1 MKIKEMLEK
10 REGLIADVKSMTELA
25 EKEERDFSEEE
36 TSKYESLKSEINE
49 LGDRITEAEEIRK
62 AEKEIEESR
71 QKLGVDEE
79 KLEPVVES
87 IEEPGVYHRGAEHSF
102 LSDAFNARMGDFQAQ
117 DRINR
122 HQAGNGEKRDVG
134 TGAFAG
140 LVVPQYLT
148 DLVAE
153 KARGGSPFYNALP
166 KAPLPDKG
174 LKVELSRITTGTTAA
189 FQATENSAL
198 DETNIDDTLYTVNVN
213 TIGGQQ
219 DVSRQAIE
227 RGTDLEGIVFSD
239 LISAYYTELD
249 NQLINGDGTNN
260 TPEGIRNVTGINTVT
275 YTDASPTV
283 GELYPKLIDAIQKI
297 NSNRFAAATAII
309 MHPRRWGFFSA
320 GVDGNS
326 RPLVLPA
333 GNNPSD
339 AFGIGEAANYGQVVG
354 QIAGLP
360 VIADANITT
369 ADGGGNNQD
378 QIYVVKADDHIL
390 FEETGS
396 PFRLRFDD
404 VGSGSLTVKLV
415 VYGYVAYASGRY
427 PAGISK
433 IQGTGL
439 VTPSF

>member
-10 REGLIADVKSMTELA
+10 REALIVDAKDMTELA
-25 EKEERDFSEEE
+25 EKEDRDFSEDE
-36 TSKYESLKSEINE
+36 TSKFDSLKSEINE
-49 LGDRITEAEEIRK
+49 LGDRIKEAEELRK

-79 KLEPVVES
+79 VLEPAVES
-87 IEEPGVYHRGAEHSF
+87 IEEPGVYHRGSEHAF
-102 LSDAFNARMGDFQAQ
+102 LQDAFNARNGDYLAQ
-117 DRINR
+117 DRIER
-122 HQAGNGEKRDVG
+122 HQKGQGETRDVG

-148 DLVAE
+148 DLVATQ
-153 KARGGSPFYNALP
+153 ARAGSPFYNALP

-174 LKVELSRITTGTTAA
+174 MKVELSRITTGSTNA
-189 FQATENSAL
+189 FQASQNAAL
-198 DETNIDDTLYTVNVN
+198 DETNMDDTLYSVHVN

-219 DVSRQAIE
+219 DISRQAIE
-227 RGTDLEGIVFSD
+227 RGTDLEGIVFAD

-249 NQLINGDGTNN
+249 KNLINGGGTGQ
-260 TPEGIRNVTGINTVT
+260 PVGISQVAGINSVT

-283 GELYPKLIDAIQKI
+283 GELYPKLIDGIQKI

-309 MHPRRWGFFSA
+309 MHPRRWGFLSA

-333 GNNPSD
+333 GNQPDNVY
-339 AFGIGEAANYGQVVG
+339 GVGEAASYGQVVG
-354 QIAGLP
+354 QLAGLP
-360 VIADANITT
+360 VIADANIRT
-369 ADGGGNNQD
+369 DLGGGTED
-378 QIYVVKADDHIL
+378 AIYIVKADDHIL

-415 VYGYVAYASGRY
+415 CYGYVAYASGRY
-427 PAGISK
+427 PAGISA
-433 IQGTGL
+433 ITGTGL
-439 VTPSF
+439 AAPTF

>member
-10 REGLIADVKSMTELA
+10 REQLIADVKSMTDLA
-25 EKEERDFSEEE
+25 EKEDRDFSDEE
-36 TSKYESLKSEINE
+36 TQKYESLKSEINE
-49 LGDRITEAEEIRK
+49 LGDSIREAEEIRK
-62 AEKEIEESR
+62 AEKEIAESR
-71 QKLGVDEE
+71 AKLGVDEE
-79 KLEPVVES
+79 KLDPVVEKIS
-87 IEEPGVYHRGAEHSF
+87 EPGVYYRGSEYAF
-102 LSDAFNARMGDFQAQ
+102 LSDAFNARNGDYQAQ
-117 DRINR
+117 DRIER
-122 HQAGNGEKRDVG
+122 HQKGNGEKRDVG

-148 DLVAE
+148 DLVAT
-153 KARGGSPFYNALP
+153 KARAGSPFYNALP

-174 LKVELSRITTGTTAA
+174 LKVELSRITTGSTTA
-189 FQATENSAL
+189 FQASENSAL

-239 LISAYYTELD
+239 LISAYYTTLD
-249 NQLINGDGTNN
+249 SNLINGGGTGQ
-260 TPEGIRNVTGINTVT
+260 PVGISQVAGINSVT

-309 MHPRRWGFFSA
+309 MHPRRWGFLAA
-320 GVDGNS
+320 GVDGQN

-333 GNNPSD
+333 GNQPDNVY
-339 AFGIGEAANYGQVVG
+339 GVGEAAAYGQVVG
-354 QIAGLP
+354 QLAGLP
-360 VIADANITT
+360 VIADANVRTDLGAGT
-369 ADGGGNNQD
+369 EDA
-378 QIYVVKADDHIL
+378 IYVVKADDHIL

-427 PAGISK
+427 PAGISA
-433 IQGTGL
+433 ITGTGL
-439 VTPSF
+439 IAPTF